1 MILNAFKFNPLSDD
15 QKPNKDI
22 EVLIFLNDK
31 WLGHDEI
38 ITAAF
43 DGKDFYH
50 KGRKVHDP
58 FIKGWLELPIKLAY
72 DSSKELFA

>member
-1 MILNAFKFNPLSDD
+1 MILNAFKFNPLNADTT
-15 QKPNKDI
+15 PNTNT
-22 EVLIFLNDK
+22 ELLIFLNDK

-43 DGKDFYH
+43 DGKDFHH
-50 KGRKVHDP
+50 KDKKVHRP